1 MAGSPHA
8 RSESGAGRGRA
19 FRGASQV
26 PGSGTESPR
35 AVVPGRP
42 PPTGLV
48 GWLDRTLYP
57 HQSDHWDDEIF
68 RQRILSHLTPAAR
81 VLEVGA
87 GAGRVT
93 QMNFRGKAGR
103 VVGVDPDG
111 AVLDNPH
118 LDEAHVSDGGRLP
131 FPPGSF
137 ELVFSDNVF
146 EHVADPEAI
155 FAEVFRVL
163 APGGVFLMKTPNRW
177 HYVTVIARVTP
188 FWFHRFVNRLRG
200 RDPEHTFPTLY
211 RANSPGRVRVL
222 GEGAGF
228 RVLSVEVLEG
238 RPEYLRLSAPSYVL
252 GWLYERLVNS
262 TPRLERFRV
271 VLISVFRKPE
281 SAP

>member
-1 MAGSPHA
+1 L
-8 RSESGAGRGRA
+8 
-19 FRGASQV
+19 

-35 AVVPGRP
+35 ATAPARP
-42 PPTGLV
+42 PATGLV

-68 RQRILSHLTPAAR
+68 RERILSHLTPAAR

-87 GAGRVT
+87 GAGRVS
-93 QMNFRGKAGR
+93 QMDFRGKAAR
-103 VVGVDPDG
+103 VVGVDPDQV
-111 AVLDNPH
+111 VLANPYLH
-118 LDEAHVSDGGRLP
+118 EAHVADAERLP
-131 FPPGSF
+131 LADGSF
-137 ELVFSDNVF
+137 DVVFSDNVF
-146 EHVADPEAI
+146 EHVARPDAI

-177 HYVTVIARVTP
+177 HYVTVIARLTP

-211 RANSPGRVRVL
+211 RANSPRQARAL

-228 RVLSVEVLEG
+228 RLLSVEVIEG

-271 VLISVFRKPE
+271 VLVAVFRKPGGE
-281 SAP
+281 R